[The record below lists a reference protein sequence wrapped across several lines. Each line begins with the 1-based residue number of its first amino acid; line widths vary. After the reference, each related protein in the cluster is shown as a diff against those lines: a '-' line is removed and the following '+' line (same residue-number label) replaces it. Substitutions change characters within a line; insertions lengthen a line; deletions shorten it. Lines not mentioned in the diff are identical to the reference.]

1 MQPKTTLPSEN
12 LFVQSKGMLDE
23 TSESQLAMRTKVDKL
38 KNSFVGFKVDQIFF
52 DNFRSCRS
60 HFLRI

>member
-38 KNSFVGFKVDQIFF
+38 
-52 DNFRSCRS
+52 
-60 HFLRI
+60 

>member
-52 DNFRSCRS
+52 
-60 HFLRI
+60 